1 MKTKTI
7 SFRKI
12 MILSFFVLATV
23 LLSYIVLMY
32 TFVSNTKK
40 LSMLE
45 REISLVQ
52 TNITQTEQELISSR
66 RSINKTVAEEEG
78 FVPSSDIAYVRIDQ
92 VKTAFLNE

>member
-1 MKTKTI
+1 
-7 SFRKI
+7 

-40 LSMLE
+40 LSTLE
-45 REISLVQ
+45 REISPVQ
-52 TNITQTEQELISSR
+52 TKITQTEQELISNR
-66 RSINKTVAEEEG
+66 RSVNKNIAMEEG
-78 FVPSSDIAYVRIDQ
+78 FVPASDISYVRIDR

>member
-40 LSMLE
+40 LSTLE
-45 REISLVQ
+45 QEIALVQ
-52 TNITQTEQELISSR
+52 TNITQTEQELLSNR
-66 RSINKTVAEEEG
+66 RLLEKEIAMEEG
-78 FVPSSDIAYVRIDQ
+78 FVSASDFTYVRIDQ

>member
-40 LSMLE
+40 LSILE
-45 REISLVQ
+45 KEISLIQ
-52 TNITQTEQELISSR
+52 TNITQTEQELIVHR
-66 RSINKTVAEEEG
+66 RSINKIIAEEAG
-78 FVPSSDIAYVRIDQ
+78 FVPSSDIAYVRIEQ
-92 VKTAFLNE
+92 VKTAFLND